1 MFGRLLSFEP
11 DATGVTV
18 KFEHRGKNF
27 LYYRP
32 HCASIQLDGRK
43 AQTIKGSCAG
53 TKEG

>member
-18 KFEHRGKNF
+18 KFEHKEGRISF
-27 LYYRP
+27 ITDR
-32 HCASIQLDGRK
+32 IQLDGRK